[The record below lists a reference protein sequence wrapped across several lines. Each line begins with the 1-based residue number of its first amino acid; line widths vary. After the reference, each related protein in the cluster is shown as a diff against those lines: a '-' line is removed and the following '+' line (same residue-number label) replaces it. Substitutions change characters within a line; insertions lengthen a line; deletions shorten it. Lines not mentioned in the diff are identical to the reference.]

1 MKRPILNAH
10 GAPLAPT
17 EPVERTVDRPIVAV
31 RMQDKEGAAEFTPQ
45 ADITAMEAYQL
56 ANIMAWC
63 VTQPPVQRDPRSG
76 DVIHVNTMWRKYI
89 ADNALERHF
98 TFSMSIP
105 LREPGHA

>member
-1 MKRPILNAH
+1 MKPPILNAH
-10 GAPLAPT
+10 GAPMAGA
-17 EPVERTVDRPIVAV
+17 EPVIRTVDRPIVPV
-31 RMQDKEGAAEFTPQ
+31 RMQDTEGVAEFTPQ
-45 ADITAMEAYQL
+45 DDITAKEAYML

-63 VTQPPVQRDPRSG
+63 VTQPSPQQDPRTG
-76 DVIHVNTMWRKYI
+76 VVTQVNTMWRKYI